1 MQLPARCY
9 TNIKK
14 KMRLFQIFE
23 LADRTY
29 LVGDSVDRGGK
40 KDIPCGIVV
49 HL

>member
-1 MQLPARCY
+1 MQLPAWCY

-14 KMRLFQIFE
+14 MQLFQVFE
-23 LADRTY
+23 LADGTY
-29 LVGDSVDRGGK
+29 VVGDSVDRGGK